1 MPSCSS
7 FTASFSPADVLS
19 GYISVY
25 FSLSENVVGTG
36 SVAGAGRGRGAVPA
50 AAAAVKPRK
59 HYEREYERYK
69 TKTFLM
75 FYGHISVSRNFS
87 LHTL

>member
-25 FSLSENVVGTG
+25 FSLSENVVGAG
-36 SVAGAGRGRGAVPA
+36 SVAGAVEVAVPSPL
-50 AAAAVKPRK
+50 PRQP
-59 HYEREYERYK
+59 
-69 TKTFLM
+69 
-75 FYGHISVSRNFS
+75 
-87 LHTL
+87 